1 MIKKK
6 LIASIVLAAISISST
21 LVSASEIKP
30 ENFSATISNEYYY
43 TDVKDINTDNLN
55 SNKIDLLAKPAD
67 GYTWTIKPN
76 DIKLIGDKTLGNWIH
91 IYTGHPA
98 SRQGEYDTI
107 TKDVGY
113 SHTFS
118 GSFAASLLKQLAQA
132 SLGYSFGTSVSFSI
146 AKNSAPLKEGEYVKA
161 YYIKNYDV
169 SEITQREL
177 YFNSNN
183 RPVYTETGK
192 TQKVTAYKAIFPK
205 FKFEYYNRNGNK
217 VMSLNALDAPSKVEY
232 YEYRDGEYNKVD

>member
-6 LIASIVLAAISISST
+6 LIALTVLAAISISST
-21 LVSASEIKP
+21 LVSASEIQP
-30 ENFSATISNEYYY
+30 EKSNATISNECYY
-43 TDVKDINTDNLN
+43 TDVKEMNTDNLN
-55 SNKIDLLAKPAD
+55 SNKIDLRSRPAD
-67 GYTWTIKPN
+67 GYTWTMKPN
-76 DIKLIGDKTLGNWIH
+76 DIKLIGDKTLGNWVH

-107 TKDVGY
+107 SKEIGY

-118 GSFAASLLKQLAQA
+118 GSFTASFLKQLAQV
-132 SLGYSFGTSVSFSI
+132 SLGYSFGTSESFSI

-183 RPVYTETGK
+183 RPVYKETGK

-205 FKFEYYNRNGNK
+205 LKFEYYNRNGHK
-217 VMSLNALDAPSKVEY
+217 VRSLNALDAPSKVEY
-232 YEYRDGEYNKVD
+232 YEYRNGQYTKVD